1 MEIHMKI
8 CGEAAFV
15 LMNDLSFIRC
25 NIYLFLT
32 QQETAA
38 KPADRDPLAFE
49 IFDIS
54 RIYLRCTAALLYH
67 TACIAH
73 SICIRD
79 AVRLP
84 AAALRFTH
92 RYRVQAVL
100 P

>member
-1 MEIHMKI
+1 MEIHMEI

-25 NIYLFLT
+25 NIYLFLM

-49 IFDIS
+49 IFVYY
-54 RIYLRCTAALLYH
+54 RICLRCTAALLYH

-84 AAALRFTH
+84 AATLRFTH

>member
-1 MEIHMKI
+1 MKSQGEFHEKLEQLIQVKIRNFDISGTSAKGSYEIHMKI

-49 IFDIS
+49 S
-54 RIYLRCTAALLYH
+54 VPGMA
-67 TACIAH
+67 
-73 SICIRD
+73 
-79 AVRLP
+79 
-84 AAALRFTH
+84 
-92 RYRVQAVL
+92 
-100 P
+100 

>member
-1 MEIHMKI
+1 MQEISFSIFQEHQRKVHMEIHMKI

-49 IFDIS
+49 C
-54 RIYLRCTAALLYH
+54 LALAKDP
-67 TACIAH
+67 T
-73 SICIRD
+73 SDREED
-79 AVRLP
+79 
-84 AAALRFTH
+84 
-92 RYRVQAVL
+92 Q
-100 P
+100 